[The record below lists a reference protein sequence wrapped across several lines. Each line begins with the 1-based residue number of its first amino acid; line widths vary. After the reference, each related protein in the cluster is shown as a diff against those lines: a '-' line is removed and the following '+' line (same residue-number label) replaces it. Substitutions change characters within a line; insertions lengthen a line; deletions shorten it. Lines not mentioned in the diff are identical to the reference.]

1 MPAPVPKQDA
11 PMPEIGGRRLAGGLG
26 SLLADL
32 RSKAEAARLGVMA
45 AGAELNTELEAM
57 KQVEQ
62 AIRAETA
69 EVRAVVNDV
78 LGNDRGEGS
87 S

>member
-1 MPAPVPKQDA
+1 
-11 PMPEIGGRRLAGGLG
+11 
-26 SLLADL
+26 
-32 RSKAEAARLGVMA
+32 MA
-45 AGAELNTELEAM
+45 AGAELNTELDAM

-78 LGNDRGEGS
+78 LGNDRGEGTG
-87 S
+87 